1 MVPCLKGIS
10 YKHVIFVCLSVICTM
25 CSTCGVHVLVSQ
37 VYSVVV
43 IVIMLLFL

>member
-10 YKHVIFVCLSVICTM
+10 YKHVNFVCLSVICTM